1 MIEVI
6 PTGLSDRT
14 IGFRVA
20 GRVDQDD
27 MKSAAAAFESRLAR
41 HARLRVYVEIEDL
54 KGMTPGA
61 LLEDLRMA
69 LGHFRDV
76 EREAVV
82 ADAVWVGW
90 LARAGNLL
98 PGIEVRHFPRTERV
112 QALAWIDA

>member
-20 GRVDQDD
+20 GRVDQGD
-27 MKSAAAAFESRLAR
+27 MKAAVAAFEERLAR

-61 LLEDLRMA
+61 LMEDLRMT

-82 ADAVWVGW
+82 ADAVWVGV
-90 LARAGNLL
+90 LARAGDLL
-98 PGIEVRHFPRTERV
+98 PGVEVRHFPRTRKAE
-112 QALAWIDA
+112 ALAWLDA